1 MNYAPCII
9 NTVLVT
15 TNYQMPV
22 IPTGKSR
29 LSFFRG
35 NCGACADPSVFSLI
49 SFEIPSPFP
58 KENHG

>member
-1 MNYAPCII
+1 MMDMVI
-9 NTVLVT
+9 VT
-15 TNYQMPV
+15 TNHQTPV

-58 KENHG
+58 KKNHG